1 MYLTLLTILLDQ
13 NCLFYSFLPFLK
25 VIFFSLNFY
34 QNLAQSI
41 NYCTPCTVAF
51 VMPIIKLSFHK
62 TCLNMSLR
70 FFHLYCRILF
80 HQNQAQAWSDDSG
93 QTCCCASGALAFTFS
108 LVGWADLLLFILSSS
123 TSLCASNCKHVDLF

>member
-1 MYLTLLTILLDQ
+1 MLDQ

-25 VIFFSLNFY
+25 VLLFSLNFY
-34 QNLAQSI
+34 QNLAQSLLHSMYGSFCNI
-41 NYCTPCTVAF
+41 NHKTF
-51 VMPIIKLSFHK
+51 FHK
-62 TCLNMSLR
+62 KCLNMSLR